1 MVLYKAIRRSSETH
15 NMVLNAEKVDGISI
29 VQLPP
34 KINSSNSRAFLQD
47 VTPLMAENSR
57 FVFDMSHLTQL
68 DSMGL
73 GTVVSC
79 LKRLRTA
86 GGDLKLCGM
95 SKQILT
101 LFQLVRLHRVL
112 DIFNTREEALASYK

>member
-1 MVLYKAIRRSSETH
+1 
-15 NMVLNAEKVDGISI
+15 MVLNAEKVDGICI

-34 KINSSNSRAFLQD
+34 KINSSNSKAFLQD
-47 VTPLMAENSR
+47 LAPLLAENSR
-57 FVFDMSHLTQL
+57 LVFDMSHLTQL

-73 GTVVSC
+73 GSVVSC

-86 GGDLKLCGM
+86 GGDLKLYGM

-112 DIFNTREEALASYK
+112 DIFNTREEALDSYK